1 MKCERCGKELSDS
14 DLYCSRCGKAVFPEY
29 MDEEDI
35 WAYYKSDEEL
45 EQILKAEEGQK
56 EESQPEVSEKENGQS
71 EVSEGENRQPEVLKE
86 EDRQPEGFEEEDGR
100 SEAFGETERWPEV
113 SETEIPLS
121 EEVPL
126 ENSQPEILEAEDR
139 ESDAVRPECA
149 VEDPETT
156 FGPATLEEHIPETVP
171 ENTVELEKQE
181 EQKNP
186 ENREYPEEQSGKEEP
201 ASEEALSPVLEA
213 VKEEAEPKDGEAAE
227 ESEEEVRPGEVQSLD
242 EENDSEE
249 DEDLD
254 DDDEDD
260 DDDEEEE
267 KKEPLTP
274 EKKRARRYTALLAGI
289 FLLLCL
295 AAGIFLGIR
304 RMNQLDTLEKEYDQK
319 IEESETET
327 SSVETGNIRLLE
339 EEPDLSQNTK
349 LQPASAQADSQKQS
363 EEEDYSGSRLI
374 DGDQTTS
381 WQEGEEGTGEGKG
394 VTISLDG
401 SYQVRYLVLYLGN
414 WKSDELWRYNARPQ
428 SLAIQVGEAEEE
440 ILEFPN
446 EKKVF
451 YLALQEP
458 VEASEIKI
466 RIQSSYE
473 GERWEDNCISE
484 IEVYE

>member
-45 EQILKAEEGQK
+45 EQILKAEEGQE
-56 EESQPEVSEKENGQS
+56 EESQEEVSEEEAGEPEVSQTGTPL
-71 EVSEGENRQPEVLKE
+71 PE
-86 EDRQPEGFEEEDGR
+86 
-100 SEAFGETERWPEV
+100 EAP
-113 SETEIPLS
+113 I
-121 EEVPL
+121 
-126 ENSQPEILEAEDR
+126 ENSQPEILEAEPR
-139 ESDAVRPECA
+139 ELEAVRPEITA
-149 VEDPETT
+149 EDPETA
-156 FGPATLEEHIPETVP
+156 FEPVIPEENPSEKDP
-171 ENTVELEKQE
+171 ENPGKLEQPE
-181 EQKNP
+181 EQKAP
-186 ENREYPEEQSGKEEP
+186 EKQEYPEEISGEEEP
-201 ASEEALSPVLEA
+201 
-213 VKEEAEPKDGEAAE
+213 KEGEGPE
-227 ESEEEVRPGEVQSLD
+227 ESEKESRSGEVQSLD
-242 EENDSEE
+242 AEDIGEE

-254 DDDEDD
+254 EEDGN
-260 DDDEEEE
+260 EEE
-267 KKEPLTP
+267 KEPLTP

-304 RMNQLDTLEKEYDQK
+304 RMNQLDALEKEYDQR

-327 SSVETGNIRLLE
+327 SSADTGNIRLLV

-349 LQPASAQADSQKQS
+349 LQPVSAQSDSQKQS
-363 EEEDYSGSRLI
+363 EEEDYSGSSLI
-374 DGDQTTS
+374 DGDQATS

-394 VTISLDG
+394 ATLTLDG
-401 SYQVRYLVLYLGN
+401 SHQIRYLVLYLGN
-414 WKSDELWRYNARPQ
+414 WKSDELWSYNARPQ
-428 SLAIQVGEAEEE
+428 SLAIQVGENDEE
-440 ILEFPN
+440 ILEFPD
-446 EKKVF
+446 EKQVF

-458 VEASEIKI
+458 VEASEVKI

>member
-45 EQILKAEEGQK
+45 EQILKAEEGQAG
-56 EESQPEVSEKENGQS
+56 ESQE
-71 EVSEGENRQPEVLKE
+71 EGS
-86 EDRQPEGFEEEDGR
+86 EEEAGEP
-100 SEAFGETERWPEV
+100 EA
-113 SETEIPLS
+113 SETGTPLP
-121 EEVPL
+121 EEAPI
-126 ENSQPEILEAEDR
+126 ENSQPEILEAEPR
-139 ESDAVRPECA
+139 ELEAVRPEITA
-149 VEDPETT
+149 EDPETA
-156 FGPATLEEHIPETVP
+156 FEPVIPEENPSEKDP
-171 ENTVELEKQE
+171 ENPGKLEQPE
-181 EQKNP
+181 EQKAP
-186 ENREYPEEQSGKEEP
+186 EKQEYPEEISGEEEP
-201 ASEEALSPVLEA
+201 
-213 VKEEAEPKDGEAAE
+213 KEGEGPE
-227 ESEEEVRPGEVQSLD
+227 ESEKESRSGEVQSLD
-242 EENDSEE
+242 AEDIGEE

-254 DDDEDD
+254 EEDGN
-260 DDDEEEE
+260 EEE
-267 KKEPLTP
+267 KEPLTP

-304 RMNQLDTLEKEYDQK
+304 RMNQLDALEKEYDQR

-327 SSVETGNIRLLE
+327 SSADTGNIRLLV

-349 LQPASAQADSQKQS
+349 LQPVSAQADSQNQS

-374 DGDQTTS
+374 DGDQATS

-394 VTISLDG
+394 ATLTLDG
-401 SYQVRYLVLYLGN
+401 SHQIRYLVLYLGN
-414 WKSDELWRYNARPQ
+414 WKSDELWSYNARPQ
-428 SLAIQVGEAEEE
+428 SLAIQVGENDEE
-440 ILEFPN
+440 ILEFPD
-446 EKKVF
+446 EKQVF

-458 VEASEIKI
+458 VEASEVKI

>member
-45 EQILKAEEGQK
+45 EQILKAEEGQAG
-56 EESQPEVSEKENGQS
+56 ESQE
-71 EVSEGENRQPEVLKE
+71 EGS
-86 EDRQPEGFEEEDGR
+86 EEEAGEP
-100 SEAFGETERWPEV
+100 EA
-113 SETEIPLS
+113 SETGTPLP
-121 EEVPL
+121 EEAPI
-126 ENSQPEILEAEDR
+126 ENSQPEILEAEPR
-139 ESDAVRPECA
+139 ELEAVRPEITA
-149 VEDPETT
+149 EDPETA
-156 FGPATLEEHIPETVP
+156 FEPVIPEENPSEKDP
-171 ENTVELEKQE
+171 ENPGKLEQPE
-181 EQKNP
+181 EQKAP
-186 ENREYPEEQSGKEEP
+186 EKQEYPEEISGEEEP
-201 ASEEALSPVLEA
+201 
-213 VKEEAEPKDGEAAE
+213 KEGEGPE
-227 ESEEEVRPGEVQSLD
+227 ESEKESRSGEVQSLD
-242 EENDSEE
+242 AEDIGEE

-254 DDDEDD
+254 EEDGN
-260 DDDEEEE
+260 EEE
-267 KKEPLTP
+267 KEPLTP

-304 RMNQLDTLEKEYDQK
+304 RMNQLDALEKEYDQR

-327 SSVETGNIRLLE
+327 SSADTGNIRLLV

-349 LQPASAQADSQKQS
+349 LQPVSAQADSQKQS
-363 EEEDYSGSRLI
+363 EEEDYSGSSLI
-374 DGDQTTS
+374 DGDQATS

-394 VTISLDG
+394 ATLTLDG
-401 SYQVRYLVLYLGN
+401 SHQIRYLVLYLGN
-414 WKSDELWRYNARPQ
+414 WKSDELWSYNARPQ
-428 SLAIQVGEAEEE
+428 SLAIQVGENDEE
-440 ILEFPN
+440 ILEFPD
-446 EKKVF
+446 EKQVF

-458 VEASEIKI
+458 VEASEVKI

>member
-100 SEAFGETERWPEV
+100 SEASGETERWPEV
-113 SETEIPLS
+113 SEKEIPLS

-139 ESDAVRPECA
+139 ESDAARPEFA
-149 VEDPETT
+149 VEDPED
-156 FGPATLEEHIPETVP
+156 
-171 ENTVELEKQE
+171 
-181 EQKNP
+181 
-186 ENREYPEEQSGKEEP
+186 REYPEEQSGEEEP

-213 VKEEAEPKDGEAAE
+213 VKEEAEPKDGEAAK

-242 EENDSEE
+242 EEDDGEE

-254 DDDEDD
+254 DEEEDDD

-267 KKEPLTP
+267 KKEPLTS

-401 SYQVRYLVLYLGN
+401 SHPVRYLVLYLGN

>member
-45 EQILKAEEGQK
+45 EQILKAEEGQAGESQEEGSEEEAGEPEASETGTPLP
-56 EESQPEVSEKENGQS
+56 EESP
-71 EVSEGENRQPEVLKE
+71 
-86 EDRQPEGFEEEDGR
+86 
-100 SEAFGETERWPEV
+100 
-113 SETEIPLS
+113 I
-121 EEVPL
+121 
-126 ENSQPEILEAEDR
+126 ENSQPEILEAEPR
-139 ESDAVRPECA
+139 ELEAVRPEITA
-149 VEDPETT
+149 EDPETA
-156 FGPATLEEHIPETVP
+156 FEPVIPEENPSEKDP
-171 ENTVELEKQE
+171 ENPGKLEQPE
-181 EQKNP
+181 EQKAP
-186 ENREYPEEQSGKEEP
+186 EKQEYPEEISGEEEP
-201 ASEEALSPVLEA
+201 
-213 VKEEAEPKDGEAAE
+213 KEGEGPE
-227 ESEEEVRPGEVQSLD
+227 ESEKESRSGEVQSLD
-242 EENDSEE
+242 AEDIGEE

-254 DDDEDD
+254 EEDGN
-260 DDDEEEE
+260 EEE
-267 KKEPLTP
+267 KEPLTP

-304 RMNQLDTLEKEYDQK
+304 RMNQLDALEKEYDQR

-327 SSVETGNIRLLE
+327 SSADTGNIRLLV

-349 LQPASAQADSQKQS
+349 LQPVSAQSDSQKQS
-363 EEEDYSGSRLI
+363 EEEDYSGSSLI
-374 DGDQTTS
+374 DGDQATS

-394 VTISLDG
+394 ATLTLDG
-401 SYQVRYLVLYLGN
+401 SHQIRYLVLYLGN
-414 WKSDELWRYNARPQ
+414 WKSDELWSYNARPQ
-428 SLAIQVGEAEEE
+428 SLAIQVGENDEE
-440 ILEFPN
+440 ILEFPD
-446 EKKVF
+446 EKQVF

-458 VEASEIKI
+458 VEASEVKI

>member
-113 SETEIPLS
+113 SEKEIPLS

-139 ESDAVRPECA
+139 ESDAARPEFA
-149 VEDPETT
+149 VEDPED
-156 FGPATLEEHIPETVP
+156 
-171 ENTVELEKQE
+171 
-181 EQKNP
+181 
-186 ENREYPEEQSGKEEP
+186 REYPEEQSGEEEP
-201 ASEEALSPVLEA
+201 ASDEAPSPVLEA
-213 VKEEAEPKDGEAAE
+213 VKEDAEPKDGEAAK

-242 EENDSEE
+242 EEDDGEE

-254 DDDEDD
+254 DEEEDDD

-267 KKEPLTP
+267 KKEPLTS

-304 RMNQLDTLEKEYDQK
+304 RMNQLDALEKEYDQK

-394 VTISLDG
+394 VTISLEG
-401 SYQVRYLVLYLGN
+401 SHQVRYLVLYLGN

>member
-45 EQILKAEEGQK
+45 EQILKAEEGQE
-56 EESQPEVSEKENGQS
+56 EESQEEVSEEEAGEQ
-71 EVSEGENRQPEVLKE
+71 EVSQTGTPLPE
-86 EDRQPEGFEEEDGR
+86 
-100 SEAFGETERWPEV
+100 EAP
-113 SETEIPLS
+113 I
-121 EEVPL
+121 
-126 ENSQPEILEAEDR
+126 ENSQPEILEAEPR
-139 ESDAVRPECA
+139 ELEAVRPEITA
-149 VEDPETT
+149 EDPETA
-156 FGPATLEEHIPETVP
+156 FEPVIPEENPSEKDP
-171 ENTVELEKQE
+171 ENPGKLEQPE
-181 EQKNP
+181 EQKAP
-186 ENREYPEEQSGKEEP
+186 EKQEYPEEISGEEEP
-201 ASEEALSPVLEA
+201 
-213 VKEEAEPKDGEAAE
+213 KEGEGPE
-227 ESEEEVRPGEVQSLD
+227 ESEKESRSGEVQSLD
-242 EENDSEE
+242 AEDIGEE

-254 DDDEDD
+254 EEDGN
-260 DDDEEEE
+260 EEE
-267 KKEPLTP
+267 KEPLTP

-304 RMNQLDTLEKEYDQK
+304 RMNQLDALEKEYDQR

-327 SSVETGNIRLLE
+327 SSADTGNIRLLV

-349 LQPASAQADSQKQS
+349 LQPVSAQADSQKQS
-363 EEEDYSGSRLI
+363 EEEDYSGSSLI
-374 DGDQTTS
+374 DGDQATS

-394 VTISLDG
+394 ATLTLDG
-401 SYQVRYLVLYLGN
+401 SHQIRYLVLYLGN
-414 WKSDELWRYNARPQ
+414 WKSDELWSYNARPQ
-428 SLAIQVGEAEEE
+428 SLAIQVGENDEE
-440 ILEFPN
+440 ILEFPD
-446 EKKVF
+446 EKQVF

-458 VEASEIKI
+458 VEASEVKI

>member
-45 EQILKAEEGQK
+45 EQILKAEEQK

-100 SEAFGETERWPEV
+100 PEASGETERWPEG

-149 VEDPETT
+149 VEDPE
-156 FGPATLEEHIPETVP
+156 
-171 ENTVELEKQE
+171 
-181 EQKNP
+181 
-186 ENREYPEEQSGKEEP
+186 NREYPEEQSGEEEP
-201 ASEEALSPVLEA
+201 ASEEAPSPVSEA
-213 VKEEAEPKDGEAAE
+213 VKEDAEPKDGEAAK
-227 ESEEEVRPGEVQSLD
+227 ESEEEVRPGEAQSLD
-242 EENDSEE
+242 ENAGGKDEN
-249 DEDLD
+249 L
-254 DDDEDD
+254 
-260 DDDEEEE
+260 DDDEEDDSDEE
-267 KKEPLTP
+267 EEEKEPLIP
-274 EKKRARRYTALLAGI
+274 EKKRSRRYTALLAGI

-327 SSVETGNIRLLE
+327 SSVKTGNIRLLE

-374 DGDQTTS
+374 DGDQATS

-394 VTISLDG
+394 VMTISLDG
-401 SYQVRYLVLYLGN
+401 SHQVRYLVLYLGN
-414 WKSDELWRYNARPQ
+414 WKSDELWSYNARPQ

-466 RIQSSYE
+466 RIQSSYA

>member
-56 EESQPEVSEKENGQS
+56 EESQPEVSE
-71 EVSEGENRQPEVLKE
+71 
-86 EDRQPEGFEEEDGR
+86 
-100 SEAFGETERWPEV
+100 
-113 SETEIPLS
+113 TEIPLS
-121 EEVPL
+121 EKVPL

-139 ESDAVRPECA
+139 ESDAVLPEMA
-149 VEDPETT
+149 VEDPE
-156 FGPATLEEHIPETVP
+156 
-171 ENTVELEKQE
+171 NQ
-181 EQKNP
+181 
-186 ENREYPEEQSGKEEP
+186 EYPEEVSGEEEP
-201 ASEEALSPVLEA
+201 ASEEAPSPVLEV
-213 VKEEAEPKDGEAAE
+213 VKENAEPKDGEAAR
-227 ESEEEVRPGEVQSLD
+227 ESE
-242 EENDSEE
+242 
-249 DEDLD
+249 DL

-267 KKEPLTP
+267 QKEPLTP
-274 EKKRARRYTALLAGI
+274 EKKRTRRYTALLAGI

-327 SSVETGNIRLLE
+327 SSAETGKIRLLE

-394 VTISLDG
+394 VTISLEG
-401 SYQVRYLVLYLGN
+401 SHQVRYLVLYLGN

>member
-45 EQILKAEEGQK
+45 EQILKAEEGQAG
-56 EESQPEVSEKENGQS
+56 ESQE
-71 EVSEGENRQPEVLKE
+71 EGS
-86 EDRQPEGFEEEDGR
+86 EEEAGEP
-100 SEAFGETERWPEV
+100 EA
-113 SETEIPLS
+113 SETGTPLP
-121 EEVPL
+121 EEAPI
-126 ENSQPEILEAEDR
+126 ENSQPEILEAEPR
-139 ESDAVRPECA
+139 ELEAVRPEITA
-149 VEDPETT
+149 EDPETA
-156 FGPATLEEHIPETVP
+156 FEPVIPE
-171 ENTVELEKQE
+171 ENPSEKDPKNPGKLEQPE
-181 EQKNP
+181 EQKAP
-186 ENREYPEEQSGKEEP
+186 EKQEYPEEISGEEEP
-201 ASEEALSPVLEA
+201 
-213 VKEEAEPKDGEAAE
+213 KEGEGPE
-227 ESEEEVRPGEVQSLD
+227 ESEKESRSGEVQSLD
-242 EENDSEE
+242 AEDIGEE

-254 DDDEDD
+254 EEDGN
-260 DDDEEEE
+260 EEE
-267 KKEPLTP
+267 KEPLTP

-304 RMNQLDTLEKEYDQK
+304 RMNQLDALEKEYDQR

-327 SSVETGNIRLLE
+327 SSADTGNIRLLV

-349 LQPASAQADSQKQS
+349 LQPVSAQADSQKQS
-363 EEEDYSGSRLI
+363 EEEDYSGSSLI
-374 DGDQTTS
+374 DGDQATS

-394 VTISLDG
+394 ATLTLDG
-401 SYQVRYLVLYLGN
+401 SHQIRYLVLYLGN
-414 WKSDELWRYNARPQ
+414 WKSDELWSYNARPQ
-428 SLAIQVGEAEEE
+428 SLAIQVGENDEE
-440 ILEFPN
+440 ILEFPD
-446 EKKVF
+446 EKQVF

-458 VEASEIKI
+458 VEASEVKI

>member
-113 SETEIPLS
+113 SEKEIPLS

-139 ESDAVRPECA
+139 ESDAARPEFA
-149 VEDPETT
+149 VEDPED
-156 FGPATLEEHIPETVP
+156 
-171 ENTVELEKQE
+171 
-181 EQKNP
+181 
-186 ENREYPEEQSGKEEP
+186 REYPEEQSGEEEP
-201 ASEEALSPVLEA
+201 ASDEAPSPVLEA
-213 VKEEAEPKDGEAAE
+213 VKEDAEPKDGEAAK

-242 EENDSEE
+242 EENDGEE

-254 DDDEDD
+254 DDDDD

-401 SYQVRYLVLYLGN
+401 SHPVRYLVLYLGN

>member
-56 EESQPEVSEKENGQS
+56 EESQPEV
-71 EVSEGENRQPEVLKE
+71 LKE
-86 EDRQPEGFEEEDGR
+86 EDRQPEGFEEEVGR
-100 SEAFGETERWPEV
+100 PEASGETERWPEG

-139 ESDAVRPECA
+139 ESDAVRPEFA
-149 VEDPETT
+149 VED
-156 FGPATLEEHIPETVP
+156 
-171 ENTVELEKQE
+171 
-181 EQKNP
+181 P
-186 ENREYPEEQSGKEEP
+186 ENREYPEEQSGEEKP
-201 ASEEALSPVLEA
+201 ASEEAPSPVLEA
-213 VKEEAEPKDGEAAE
+213 VKEDAEPKDGEAAK

-242 EENDSEE
+242 EEDDGEE

-254 DDDEDD
+254 DEEED

-401 SYQVRYLVLYLGN
+401 SHPVRYLVLYLGN
-414 WKSDELWRYNARPQ
+414 WKSDELWRYNARPK

>member
-86 EDRQPEGFEEEDGR
+86 EDRQPEGFEEEDGLP
-100 SEAFGETERWPEV
+100 EASGETERWPEG

-149 VEDPETT
+149 VEDPED
-156 FGPATLEEHIPETVP
+156 
-171 ENTVELEKQE
+171 
-181 EQKNP
+181 
-186 ENREYPEEQSGKEEP
+186 REYPEEQSGEEEP
-201 ASEEALSPVLEA
+201 ASEEAPSPVSEA
-213 VKEEAEPKDGEAAE
+213 VKEDAEPKDGEAAK

-242 EENDSEE
+242 EEDDGEE

-254 DDDEDD
+254 DEEEDD

-327 SSVETGNIRLLE
+327 SSVETGNIRLFE

-401 SYQVRYLVLYLGN
+401 SHPVRYLVLYLGN

>member
-45 EQILKAEEGQK
+45 EQILKAEEGQE
-56 EESQPEVSEKENGQS
+56 EESQEEVSEE
-71 EVSEGENRQPEVLKE
+71 EAGEPE
-86 EDRQPEGFEEEDGR
+86 
-100 SEAFGETERWPEV
+100 A
-113 SETEIPLS
+113 SETGTPLP
-121 EEVPL
+121 EEAPI
-126 ENSQPEILEAEDR
+126 ENSQPEILEAEPR
-139 ESDAVRPECA
+139 ELEAVRPEITA
-149 VEDPETT
+149 EDPETA
-156 FGPATLEEHIPETVP
+156 FEPVIPEENPSEKDP
-171 ENTVELEKQE
+171 ENPGKLEQPE
-181 EQKNP
+181 EQKAP
-186 ENREYPEEQSGKEEP
+186 EKQEYPEEISGEEEP
-201 ASEEALSPVLEA
+201 
-213 VKEEAEPKDGEAAE
+213 KEGEGPE
-227 ESEEEVRPGEVQSLD
+227 ESEKESRSGEVQSLD
-242 EENDSEE
+242 AEDIGEE

-254 DDDEDD
+254 EEDGN
-260 DDDEEEE
+260 EEE
-267 KKEPLTP
+267 KEPLTP

-304 RMNQLDTLEKEYDQK
+304 RMNQLDALEKEYDQR

-327 SSVETGNIRLLE
+327 SSADTGNIRLLV

-349 LQPASAQADSQKQS
+349 LQPVSAQADSQKQS
-363 EEEDYSGSRLI
+363 EEEDYSGSSLI
-374 DGDQTTS
+374 DGDQATS

-394 VTISLDG
+394 ATLTLDG
-401 SYQVRYLVLYLGN
+401 SHQIRYLVLYLGN
-414 WKSDELWRYNARPQ
+414 WKSDELWTYNARPQ
-428 SLAIQVGEAEEE
+428 SLAIQVGETNEE
-440 ILEFPN
+440 ILEFPD

-458 VEASEIKI
+458 TEASEIKI

>member
-100 SEAFGETERWPEV
+100 SEASGETERWPEV
-113 SETEIPLS
+113 SEKEIPLS

-139 ESDAVRPECA
+139 ESDAARPEFA
-149 VEDPETT
+149 VEDPED
-156 FGPATLEEHIPETVP
+156 
-171 ENTVELEKQE
+171 
-181 EQKNP
+181 
-186 ENREYPEEQSGKEEP
+186 REYPEEQSGEEEP

-242 EENDSEE
+242 EENDGEE

-254 DDDEDD
+254 DDDDD

-394 VTISLDG
+394 VTISLEG
-401 SYQVRYLVLYLGN
+401 SHQVRYLVLYLGN

>member
-56 EESQPEVSEKENGQS
+56 EESQPEVSE
-71 EVSEGENRQPEVLKE
+71 
-86 EDRQPEGFEEEDGR
+86 
-100 SEAFGETERWPEV
+100 
-113 SETEIPLS
+113 TEIPLS
-121 EEVPL
+121 EKVPL

-139 ESDAVRPECA
+139 ESDAVLPEMA
-149 VEDPETT
+149 VEDPE
-156 FGPATLEEHIPETVP
+156 
-171 ENTVELEKQE
+171 NQ
-181 EQKNP
+181 
-186 ENREYPEEQSGKEEP
+186 EYPEEVSGEEEP
-201 ASEEALSPVLEA
+201 ASEEAPSPVLEV
-213 VKEEAEPKDGEAAE
+213 VKENAEPKDGEAAR
-227 ESEEEVRPGEVQSLD
+227 ESE
-242 EENDSEE
+242 
-249 DEDLD
+249 DL

-267 KKEPLTP
+267 QKEPLTP
-274 EKKRARRYTALLAGI
+274 EKKRTRRYTALLAGI

-327 SSVETGNIRLLE
+327 SSAETGKIRLLE

-401 SYQVRYLVLYLGN
+401 SHPVRYLVLYLGN

>member
-45 EQILKAEEGQK
+45 EQILKEEEGQAG
-56 EESQPEVSEKENGQS
+56 ESQE
-71 EVSEGENRQPEVLKE
+71 EGS
-86 EDRQPEGFEEEDGR
+86 EEEAGEP
-100 SEAFGETERWPEV
+100 EA
-113 SETEIPLS
+113 SETGTPLP
-121 EEVPL
+121 EEAPI
-126 ENSQPEILEAEDR
+126 ENSQPEILEAEPR
-139 ESDAVRPECA
+139 ELEAVRPEITA
-149 VEDPETT
+149 EDPETA
-156 FGPATLEEHIPETVP
+156 FEPVIPEENPSEKDP
-171 ENTVELEKQE
+171 ENPGKLEQPE
-181 EQKNP
+181 EQKAP
-186 ENREYPEEQSGKEEP
+186 EKQEYPEEISGEEEP
-201 ASEEALSPVLEA
+201 
-213 VKEEAEPKDGEAAE
+213 KEGEGPE
-227 ESEEEVRPGEVQSLD
+227 ESEKESRSGEVQSLD
-242 EENDSEE
+242 AEDIGEE

-254 DDDEDD
+254 EEDGN
-260 DDDEEEE
+260 EEE
-267 KKEPLTP
+267 KEPLTP

-304 RMNQLDTLEKEYDQK
+304 RMNQLDALEKEYDQR

-327 SSVETGNIRLLE
+327 SSADTGNIRLLV

-349 LQPASAQADSQKQS
+349 LQPVSAQADSQKQS
-363 EEEDYSGSRLI
+363 EEEDYSGSSLI
-374 DGDQTTS
+374 DGDQATS

-394 VTISLDG
+394 ATLTLDG
-401 SYQVRYLVLYLGN
+401 SHQIRYLVLYLGN
-414 WKSDELWRYNARPQ
+414 WKSDELWSYNARPQ
-428 SLAIQVGEAEEE
+428 SLAIQVGENDEE
-440 ILEFPN
+440 ILEFPD
-446 EKKVF
+446 EKQVF

-458 VEASEIKI
+458 VEASEVKI

>member
-45 EQILKAEEGQK
+45 EQILKAEEGQGG
-56 EESQPEVSEKENGQS
+56 ELRPEVSEKEDGQ
-71 EVSEGENRQPEVLKE
+71 
-86 EDRQPEGFEEEDGR
+86 
-100 SEAFGETERWPEV
+100 AEV
-113 SETEIPLS
+113 SETETSLP
-121 EEVPL
+121 EEAL
-126 ENSQPEILEAEDR
+126 IENSQPEILEAEDR
-139 ESDAVRPECA
+139 EPETVRPEIA
-149 VEDPETT
+149 VEDPE
-156 FGPATLEEHIPETVP
+156 PAFESVMPEEDVPETEP
-171 ENTVELEKQE
+171 ENPEELEKLEGQKDPE
-181 EQKNP
+181 DQKNL
-186 ENREYPEEQSGKEEP
+186 EDQEFPEEVTGEKEPVPEEEEPKEEKD
-201 ASEEALSPVLEA
+201 SEESA
-213 VKEEAEPKDGEAAE
+213 K
-227 ESEEEVRPGEVQSLD
+227 EVRTIEVQTLD
-242 EENDSEE
+242 EEDAGEE

-254 DDDEDD
+254 DDEDD
-260 DDDEEEE
+260 EEEEE

-304 RMNQLDTLEKEYDQK
+304 RMNQLDALEQEYDQK
-319 IEESETET
+319 IEETETET
-327 SSVETGNIRLLE
+327 SSADRGNIRLLG

-349 LQPASAQADSQKQS
+349 LQPVSAQTDSQKQS

-374 DGDQTTS
+374 DGDQATS
-381 WQEGEEGTGEGKG
+381 WQEGEDGTGEGKG
-394 VTISLDG
+394 ATLTLDG
-401 SYQVRYLVLYLGN
+401 SHQIRYLVLYLGN
-414 WKSDELWRYNARPQ
+414 WKSDELWSYNARPQ
-428 SLAIQVGEAEEE
+428 SLAIQVGEADEE
-440 ILEFPN
+440 ILEFPD
-446 EKKVF
+446 EKQVF

>member
-45 EQILKAEEGQK
+45 EQILKAEEQK

-100 SEAFGETERWPEV
+100 PEASLETERWPEG

-149 VEDPETT
+149 VEDPE
-156 FGPATLEEHIPETVP
+156 
-171 ENTVELEKQE
+171 
-181 EQKNP
+181 
-186 ENREYPEEQSGKEEP
+186 NREYPEEQSGEEEP
-201 ASEEALSPVLEA
+201 ASEEAPSPVSEA
-213 VKEEAEPKDGEAAE
+213 VKEDAEPKDGEAAK

-242 EENDSEE
+242 EENDGEE

-254 DDDEDD
+254 DDDDD

-394 VTISLDG
+394 VTISLEG
-401 SYQVRYLVLYLGN
+401 SHQVRYLVLYLGN

-466 RIQSSYE
+466 RIQSSYA

>member
-56 EESQPEVSEKENGQS
+56 EESQPEVSE
-71 EVSEGENRQPEVLKE
+71 
-86 EDRQPEGFEEEDGR
+86 
-100 SEAFGETERWPEV
+100 
-113 SETEIPLS
+113 TEIPLS
-121 EEVPL
+121 EKVPL

-139 ESDAVRPECA
+139 ESDDVLPEMA
-149 VEDPETT
+149 VEDPE
-156 FGPATLEEHIPETVP
+156 
-171 ENTVELEKQE
+171 NQ
-181 EQKNP
+181 
-186 ENREYPEEQSGKEEP
+186 EYPEEVSGEEEP
-201 ASEEALSPVLEA
+201 ASEEAPSPVLEV
-213 VKEEAEPKDGEAAE
+213 VKENAEPKDGEAAR
-227 ESEEEVRPGEVQSLD
+227 ESE
-242 EENDSEE
+242 
-249 DEDLD
+249 DL

-267 KKEPLTP
+267 QKEPLTP
-274 EKKRARRYTALLAGI
+274 EKKRTRRYTALLAGI

-327 SSVETGNIRLLE
+327 SSAETGKIRLLE

-401 SYQVRYLVLYLGN
+401 SHPVRYLALYLGN

>member
-56 EESQPEVSEKENGQS
+56 EESQPEVSE
-71 EVSEGENRQPEVLKE
+71 
-86 EDRQPEGFEEEDGR
+86 
-100 SEAFGETERWPEV
+100 
-113 SETEIPLS
+113 TEIPLS
-121 EEVPL
+121 EKVPL

-139 ESDAVRPECA
+139 ESDAVLPEMA
-149 VEDPETT
+149 VEDPE
-156 FGPATLEEHIPETVP
+156 
-171 ENTVELEKQE
+171 NQ
-181 EQKNP
+181 
-186 ENREYPEEQSGKEEP
+186 EYPEEVSGEEEP
-201 ASEEALSPVLEA
+201 ASEEAPSPVLEV
-213 VKEEAEPKDGEAAE
+213 VKENAEPKDGEAAR
-227 ESEEEVRPGEVQSLD
+227 ESE
-242 EENDSEE
+242 
-249 DEDLD
+249 DL

-267 KKEPLTP
+267 QKEPLTP
-274 EKKRARRYTALLAGI
+274 EKKRTRRYTALLAGI

-327 SSVETGNIRLLE
+327 SSAETGKIRLLE

-401 SYQVRYLVLYLGN
+401 SHPVRYLALYLGN

>member
-45 EQILKAEEGQK
+45 EQILKAEEGQAG
-56 EESQPEVSEKENGQS
+56 ESQE
-71 EVSEGENRQPEVLKE
+71 EGS
-86 EDRQPEGFEEEDGR
+86 EEEAGEP
-100 SEAFGETERWPEV
+100 EA
-113 SETEIPLS
+113 SETGTPLP
-121 EEVPL
+121 EEAPI
-126 ENSQPEILEAEDR
+126 ENSQPEILEAEPR
-139 ESDAVRPECA
+139 ELEAVRPEITA
-149 VEDPETT
+149 EDPETA
-156 FGPATLEEHIPETVP
+156 FEPVIPEENPSEKDP
-171 ENTVELEKQE
+171 ENPGKLEQPE
-181 EQKNP
+181 EQKAP
-186 ENREYPEEQSGKEEP
+186 EKQEYPEEISGEEEP
-201 ASEEALSPVLEA
+201 
-213 VKEEAEPKDGEAAE
+213 KEGEGPE
-227 ESEEEVRPGEVQSLD
+227 ESEKESRPGEAQSLD
-242 EENDSEE
+242 AEDIGEE

-254 DDDEDD
+254 EEDGN
-260 DDDEEEE
+260 EEE
-267 KKEPLTP
+267 KEPLTP

-304 RMNQLDTLEKEYDQK
+304 RMNQLDALEKEYDQR

-327 SSVETGNIRLLE
+327 SSADTGNIRLLV

-349 LQPASAQADSQKQS
+349 LQPVSAQADSQKQS
-363 EEEDYSGSRLI
+363 EEEDYSGSSLI
-374 DGDQTTS
+374 DGDQATS

-394 VTISLDG
+394 ATLTLDG
-401 SYQVRYLVLYLGN
+401 SHQIRYLVLYLGN
-414 WKSDELWRYNARPQ
+414 WKSDELWSYNARPQ
-428 SLAIQVGEAEEE
+428 SLAIQVGENDEE
-440 ILEFPN
+440 ILEFPD
-446 EKKVF
+446 EKQVF

-458 VEASEIKI
+458 VEASEVKI

>member
-56 EESQPEVSEKENGQS
+56 EESQPEVSE
-71 EVSEGENRQPEVLKE
+71 
-86 EDRQPEGFEEEDGR
+86 
-100 SEAFGETERWPEV
+100 
-113 SETEIPLS
+113 TEIPLS
-121 EEVPL
+121 EKVPL

-139 ESDAVRPECA
+139 ESDAVLPEMA
-149 VEDPETT
+149 VEDPE
-156 FGPATLEEHIPETVP
+156 
-171 ENTVELEKQE
+171 NQ
-181 EQKNP
+181 
-186 ENREYPEEQSGKEEP
+186 EYPEEVSGEEEP
-201 ASEEALSPVLEA
+201 ASEEAPSPVLEV
-213 VKEEAEPKDGEAAE
+213 VKENAEPKDGEAAR
-227 ESEEEVRPGEVQSLD
+227 ESE
-242 EENDSEE
+242 
-249 DEDLD
+249 DL

-267 KKEPLTP
+267 QKEPLTP
-274 EKKRARRYTALLAGI
+274 EKKRTRRYTALLAGI

-327 SSVETGNIRLLE
+327 SSVKTGNIRLLE

-374 DGDQTTS
+374 DGDQATS

-401 SYQVRYLVLYLGN
+401 SHQVRYLVLYLGN
-414 WKSDELWRYNARPQ
+414 WKSDELWSYNARPQ

>member
-45 EQILKAEEGQK
+45 EQILKAEEQK

-113 SETEIPLS
+113 SEKEIPLS

-149 VEDPETT
+149 VEDPE
-156 FGPATLEEHIPETVP
+156 
-171 ENTVELEKQE
+171 
-181 EQKNP
+181 
-186 ENREYPEEQSGKEEP
+186 NREYPEEQSGEEEP
-201 ASEEALSPVLEA
+201 ASEEAPSPVSEA
-213 VKEEAEPKDGEAAE
+213 VKEDAEPKDGEAAK
-227 ESEEEVRPGEVQSLD
+227 ESEEEVRPGEAQSLD
-242 EENDSEE
+242 ENAGGE
-249 DEDLD
+249 DENL
-254 DDDEDD
+254 
-260 DDDEEEE
+260 DDDEEDDSDEE
-267 KKEPLTP
+267 EEEKEPLTP
-274 EKKRARRYTALLAGI
+274 EKKRSRRYTALLAGI

-327 SSVETGNIRLLE
+327 SSVKTGNIRLLE

-374 DGDQTTS
+374 DGDQATS

-401 SYQVRYLVLYLGN
+401 SHQVRYLVLYLGN

-466 RIQSSYE
+466 RIQSSYA

>member
-45 EQILKAEEGQK
+45 EQILKAEEGQAG
-56 EESQPEVSEKENGQS
+56 ESQE
-71 EVSEGENRQPEVLKE
+71 EGS
-86 EDRQPEGFEEEDGR
+86 EEEAGEP
-100 SEAFGETERWPEV
+100 EA
-113 SETEIPLS
+113 SETGTPLP
-121 EEVPL
+121 EEAPI
-126 ENSQPEILEAEDR
+126 ENSQPEILEAEPR
-139 ESDAVRPECA
+139 ELEAVRPEITA
-149 VEDPETT
+149 EDPETA
-156 FGPATLEEHIPETVP
+156 FEPVIPEENPSEKDP
-171 ENTVELEKQE
+171 ENPGKLEQPE
-181 EQKNP
+181 EQKAP
-186 ENREYPEEQSGKEEP
+186 EKQEYPEEISGEEEP
-201 ASEEALSPVLEA
+201 
-213 VKEEAEPKDGEAAE
+213 KEGEGPE
-227 ESEEEVRPGEVQSLD
+227 ESEKESRPGEAQSLD
-242 EENDSEE
+242 AEDIGEE

-254 DDDEDD
+254 EEDGN
-260 DDDEEEE
+260 EEE
-267 KKEPLTP
+267 KEPLTP

-304 RMNQLDTLEKEYDQK
+304 RMNQLDALEKEYDQR

-327 SSVETGNIRLLE
+327 SSADTGNIRLLV

-349 LQPASAQADSQKQS
+349 LQPVSAQADSQKQS
-363 EEEDYSGSRLI
+363 EEEDYSGSSLI
-374 DGDQTTS
+374 DGAQATS

-394 VTISLDG
+394 ATLTLDG
-401 SYQVRYLVLYLGN
+401 SHQIRYLVLYLGN
-414 WKSDELWRYNARPQ
+414 WKSDELWSYNARPQ
-428 SLAIQVGEAEEE
+428 SLAIQVGENDEE
-440 ILEFPN
+440 ILEFPD
-446 EKKVF
+446 EKQVF

-458 VEASEIKI
+458 VEASEVKI

>member
-45 EQILKAEEGQK
+45 EQILKAEEGQAG
-56 EESQPEVSEKENGQS
+56 ESQE
-71 EVSEGENRQPEVLKE
+71 EGS
-86 EDRQPEGFEEEDGR
+86 EEEAGEP
-100 SEAFGETERWPEV
+100 EA
-113 SETEIPLS
+113 SETGTPLP
-121 EEVPL
+121 EEAPI
-126 ENSQPEILEAEDR
+126 ENSQPEILEAEPR
-139 ESDAVRPECA
+139 ELEAVRPEITA
-149 VEDPETT
+149 EDPETA
-156 FGPATLEEHIPETVP
+156 FEPVIPEENPSEKDP
-171 ENTVELEKQE
+171 ENPGKLEQPE
-181 EQKNP
+181 EQKAP
-186 ENREYPEEQSGKEEP
+186 EKQEYPEEISGEEEP
-201 ASEEALSPVLEA
+201 
-213 VKEEAEPKDGEAAE
+213 KEGEGPE
-227 ESEEEVRPGEVQSLD
+227 ESEKESRSGEVQSLD
-242 EENDSEE
+242 AEDIGEE

-254 DDDEDD
+254 EEDGN
-260 DDDEEEE
+260 EEE
-267 KKEPLTP
+267 KEPLTP

-304 RMNQLDTLEKEYDQK
+304 RMNQLDALEKEYDQR

-327 SSVETGNIRLLE
+327 SSADTGNIRLLV

-349 LQPASAQADSQKQS
+349 LQPVSAQADSQKQS
-363 EEEDYSGSRLI
+363 EEEDYSGSSLI
-374 DGDQTTS
+374 DGDQATS

-394 VTISLDG
+394 ATLTLYG
-401 SYQVRYLVLYLGN
+401 SHQIRYLVLYLGN
-414 WKSDELWRYNARPQ
+414 WKSDELWSYNARPQ
-428 SLAIQVGEAEEE
+428 SLAIQVGENDEE
-440 ILEFPN
+440 ILEFPD
-446 EKKVF
+446 EKQVF

-458 VEASEIKI
+458 VEASEVKI

>member
-56 EESQPEVSEKENGQS
+56 EESQPEVSE
-71 EVSEGENRQPEVLKE
+71 
-86 EDRQPEGFEEEDGR
+86 
-100 SEAFGETERWPEV
+100 
-113 SETEIPLS
+113 TEIPLS
-121 EEVPL
+121 EKVPL

-139 ESDAVRPECA
+139 ESDAVLPEMA
-149 VEDPETT
+149 VEDPE
-156 FGPATLEEHIPETVP
+156 
-171 ENTVELEKQE
+171 NQ
-181 EQKNP
+181 
-186 ENREYPEEQSGKEEP
+186 EYPEEVSGEEEP
-201 ASEEALSPVLEA
+201 ASEEAPSPVLEV
-213 VKEEAEPKDGEAAE
+213 VKENAEPKDGEAAR
-227 ESEEEVRPGEVQSLD
+227 ESE
-242 EENDSEE
+242 
-249 DEDLD
+249 DL

-267 KKEPLTP
+267 QKEPLTP
-274 EKKRARRYTALLAGI
+274 EKKRTRRYTALLAGI

-327 SSVETGNIRLLE
+327 SSAETGKIRLLE

-374 DGDQTTS
+374 DGDQATS

-401 SYQVRYLVLYLGN
+401 SHQVRYLVLYLGN
-414 WKSDELWRYNARPQ
+414 WKSDELWSYNARPQ

-466 RIQSSYE
+466 RIQSSYA